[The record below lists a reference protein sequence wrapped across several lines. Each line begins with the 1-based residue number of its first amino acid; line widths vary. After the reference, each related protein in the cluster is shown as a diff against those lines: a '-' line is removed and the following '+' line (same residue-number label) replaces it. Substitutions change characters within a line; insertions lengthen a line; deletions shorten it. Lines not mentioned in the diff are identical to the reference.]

1 MAEQRILY
9 EVEVK
14 GFDKADANLVKLKK
28 EFDEN
33 KKKIDELAKSN
44 KESQKVIADKN
55 KLLEKGIELT
65 EEDTQAIEDSNKTIA
80 ENNSKLEELKEKQQD
95 INKQK
100 REAKSITEAYNK
112 VINSEIGSNDQLKA
126 RLKILTAEYNSMGA
140 EKRINTEEGKALT
153 ASIRTITDTLKA
165 NESAVGDNRRN
176 VGNYASALSG
186 LGGPIGNTIKGVQG
200 FNAALSANPALAVVM
215 VIKVLIDIFKENAV
229 IADQLTFAIAGISS
243 GFRFF
248 IDTIVDTVSN
258 LGKLTTAL
266 KNPLKFLSDLASGTL
281 EAGKAG
287 TRAAKDLDDYTE
299 SLAKNEV
306 AIKLNNQQIKNLEKS
321 LKDKTKSEKERIQ
334 IAEDIAALEVQNAK
348 LAQENAEKELAA
360 EKLKLD
366 GKRLSA
372 EEKARLTKLEGAVE
386 EARIEAD
393 IALSQ
398 KQTRINILLQ
408 KEQTASFKAEK
419 KQQGETEE
427 EYQKRIEALRNEF
440 LLSEREKIAKS
451 FEDKLKGLDST
462 NAKELEIITA
472 IENQKIAKLK
482 EFDDKQKEQIEK
494 FEAEKIEAIIK
505 ARQEENKKELVEL
518 ELALFDQLNALEG
531 NKEAQQKAID
541 AFNKE
546 RSAKQIAFLQNE
558 TKIINEELSNI
569 LSDEEKTALN
579 ARLLEV
585 QQAIKGIKDEIKEE
599 EPTPIISDEAI
610 GKTLNGL
617 QAVQQTINA
626 ISTGIQANTQK
637 QINALD
643 QQLQAGKISKEKF
656 ESDKIEIERKA
667 AEKQKK
673 IQVGQTIIAGLQAGI
688 QALANTTLPFPISL
702 GALIPV
708 AATTGANIAQIR
720 AQKFNTGGFVSGAG
734 TKTSDSIPAM
744 LSNGEYVQRAAAVDY
759 YGTDF
764 MSAINNLQIP
774 KFSTG
779 GLVTPVSSA
788 GTGSQV
794 AAGVSELA
802 QKVQQQEIR
811 VINVESD
818 FSNIQNR
825 VNNVEQ
831 ARTF

>member
-1 MAEQRILY
+1 MAEERLLY
-9 EVEVK
+9 EVKIDGFSDASKNLKDLRTLTLEYRQAIAESQKEVK
-14 GFDKADANLVKLKK
+14 GFEKQLSDLQKETANGTKATEAQTKTMQDLKDKIS
-28 EFDEN
+28 E
-33 KKKIDELAKSN
+33 
-44 KESQKVIADKN
+44 
-55 KLLEKGIELT
+55 T
-65 EEDTQAIEDSNKTIA
+65 
-80 ENNSKLEELKEKQQD
+80 NNSIEQQKEELGKVNSEKRQA
-95 INKQK
+95 
-100 REAKSITEAYNK
+100 RGITEAYNK
-112 VINSEIGSNDQLKA
+112 IITSEIGSNEQLKA
-126 RLKILTAEYNSMGA
+126 QLKILTADYNSMGA
-140 EKRINTEEGKALT
+140 EKRNNTEEGKAL
-153 ASIRTITDTLKA
+153 ASQIRTITDTLKA

-200 FNAALSANPALAVVM
+200 FNAALTANPALAVVM

-258 LGKLTTAL
+258 LGKLTKAL

-393 IALSQ
+393 IALSE

-440 LLSEREKIAKS
+440 LLSERERIANAFDEKIAT
-451 FEDKLKGLDST
+451 LDST

-494 FEAEKIEAIIK
+494 FESEKIEAIVK

-585 QQAIKGIKDEIKEE
+585 QQAIKAIKDEIKEE

-720 AQKFNTGGFVSGAG
+720 AQKFNSGGFVSGAG

-794 AAGVSELA
+794 AAGVTELA
-802 QKVQQQEIR
+802 QKVQAQEIR